1 MRVVHRFRRCRP
13 ICPQIGLKTSDFCDG
28 LHSWCMRT
36 WSVTGSKTATGT
48 LWLCITATVGL
59 ATGAVGP
66 AGATPPAL
74 PSVAAVVYRS
84 PALPLQV
91 VRPFQA
97 PRTRYGPGHR
107 GVDLAAPAGTS
118 VRPAAVG
125 VVSFAGAV
133 AGRGVVVVIHADG
146 IRTEYEP
153 LHVTVHR
160 GAVVTPLSVLG
171 TVAGPHGGC
180 TACLH
185 WGARRAQ
192 DYFDPLT
199 LLSGLGPV
207 RLVPWT
213 GP

>member
-1 MRVVHRFRRCRP
+1 MLSGSRARP
-13 ICPQIGLKTSDFCDG
+13 AVG
-28 LHSWCMRT
+28 
-36 WSVTGSKTATGT
+36 A
-48 LWLCITATVGL
+48 LWLSAILVVGL
-59 ATGAVGP
+59 APGAVVAAGASEP
-66 AGATPPAL
+66 AGG
-74 PSVAAVVYRS
+74 SVATVLYRS
-84 PALPLQV
+84 PVLPLQV

-97 PRTRYGPGHR
+97 PLTRYGPGHR
-107 GVDLAAPAGTS
+107 GVDLAAPAETP
-118 VRPAAVG
+118 VHPAAPG
-125 VVSFAGAV
+125 AVSFAGTV

-153 LHVTVHR
+153 LDVTVRR
-160 GAVVTPLSVLG
+160 GATVTPASVLG
-171 TVAGPHGGC
+171 TVSGRHGGC
-180 TACLH
+180 TGCLH